1 MNSMQE
7 DLNLS
12 SLKVGEKIKFLSIE
26 FIIYLI
32 YNMYFYI
39 SKQYKLYLL
48 VNTLIYLSIV
58 LAICYICLIK
68 ENAIKNLFIEYI
80 SFELLLVAAILSL
93 KLSGLIL
100 TFDIASSDKYLCL
113 GVLIYYFEI
122 ILQCL
127 GFYFVN
133 KKEEIKRTI
142 PIFLGIFVIMFILMS
157 SNIYKYIYINTKI
170 LTIFSVVSII
180 VVSYTI
186 LYMIKALVNYK
197 SVTSEDFIENLKL
210 YVIIR
215 YLTYITSTILI
226 NSNKLII
233 VAGAL
238 KLLAFYI
245 LFKGIVNYM
254 INDPMRTMK
263 VNLER
268 THEVNLELHRT
279 LKKRNRILNDTNI
292 MIEKSESNYNKLI
305 DSVYDG
311 VLLFSKNKL
320 QYINKAGLKLL
331 NYVNKENIIG
341 ISLEKFILDNFN
353 FKLQPNNEN
362 ETCIS
367 DLKLNNADMMVT
379 LFIIDIDENNKLL
392 YAHDVTDL
400 NKTKDMKNKLEKYL
414 KEEELKKEFF
424 SNISHELR
432 TPINLIYSA
441 IQLNEIYLKQKKVDN
456 ISKNNEII
464 RQNSLRLIRTINN
477 FIDTNR
483 VSEGYLKPDL
493 KIYNIVEVVENIT
506 IACNKYIDRAEIG
519 LTFDSEKEE
528 ILVRCDKDM
537 IERIILNIMSNSVKY
552 GQKGSH
558 INVTISVEEMNLVT
572 IKIENNGNRI
582 EEDTIPHIF
591 DKFTRINKSFNRPKE
606 GSGLGLFLS
615 KSLTELQGGEL
626 ALELDEKEN
635 LFMIN
640 FPIACDVSYSDIKCD
655 LEINDIEEKVDI
667 EFSDIYMD

>member
-1 MNSMQE
+1 MSKMQQ

-12 SLKVGEKIKFLSIE
+12 SLKLGTKIKILSIE

-32 YNMYFYI
+32 YNLYFYI

-58 LAICYICLIK
+58 LAICYICFIK
-68 ENAIKNLFIEYI
+68 ENTIKNLFIEYI
-80 SFELLLVAAILSL
+80 SFELLLVGLILSL
-93 KLSGLIL
+93 KLSRLIL
-100 TFDIASSDKYLCL
+100 NFDAASNTQYICL
-113 GVLIYYFEI
+113 GVIIYYFEI

-127 GFYFVN
+127 GFYFTN
-133 KKEEIKRTI
+133 KKEDLKKTI
-142 PIFLGIFVIMFILMS
+142 PVFLGIFIITFIIMNCS
-157 SNIYKYIYINTKI
+157 VHKYIYINTKI
-170 LTIFSVVSII
+170 SIIFSIVSII
-180 VVSYTI
+180 VISYVI
-186 LYMIKALVNYK
+186 LYMIKTLGNYK
-197 SVTSEDFIENLKL
+197 SLTSEDFIENLKL
-210 YVIIR
+210 YVILR
-215 YLTYITSTILI
+215 YLTYIASTILI
-226 NSNKLII
+226 GSNKSII
-233 VAGAL
+233 ITGGL

-254 INDPMRTMK
+254 INEPMKNMK

-331 NYVNKENIIG
+331 NDINKENIIG
-341 ISLEKFILDNFN
+341 ISLEKFILENFN
-353 FKLQPNNEN
+353 FNLYHSNEK
-362 ETCIS
+362 EICIS
-367 DLKLNNADMMVT
+367 DLKLKNADIVVT

-392 YAHDVTDL
+392 YAHDVTEL
-400 NKTKDMKNKLEKYL
+400 NKTKAMKNQLEKYL
-414 KEEELKKEFF
+414 KEEELKNQFF

-456 ISKNNEII
+456 VSKNNEII

-483 VSEGYLKPDL
+483 VSEGYLKPDF

-506 IACNKYIDRAEIG
+506 IACNKYINKAEIG
-519 LTFDSEKEE
+519 LIFDSEKEE
-528 ILVRCDKDM
+528 IYVKCDKDM
-537 IERIILNIMSNSVKY
+537 IERIVLNIISNSVKY

-558 INVTISVEEMNLVT
+558 INVTIGIEESNLVT

-582 EEDTIPHIF
+582 DEDTIPHIF

-635 LFMIN
+635 LFVIN
-640 FPIACDVSYSDIKCD
+640 FPIACDVNSSDVNCD
-655 LEINDIEEKVDI
+655 LEINNIEEKVDI

>member
-1 MNSMQE
+1 
-7 DLNLS
+7 
-12 SLKVGEKIKFLSIE
+12 
-26 FIIYLI
+26 
-32 YNMYFYI
+32 
-39 SKQYKLYLL
+39 
-48 VNTLIYLSIV
+48 
-58 LAICYICLIK
+58 
-68 ENAIKNLFIEYI
+68 
-80 SFELLLVAAILSL
+80 
-93 KLSGLIL
+93 
-100 TFDIASSDKYLCL
+100 
-113 GVLIYYFEI
+113 
-122 ILQCL
+122 
-127 GFYFVN
+127 
-133 KKEEIKRTI
+133 
-142 PIFLGIFVIMFILMS
+142 
-157 SNIYKYIYINTKI
+157 
-170 LTIFSVVSII
+170 
-180 VVSYTI
+180 
-186 LYMIKALVNYK
+186 MIKTLGNYK
-197 SVTSEDFIENLKL
+197 SLTSEDFIENLKL
-210 YVIIR
+210 YVILR
-215 YLTYITSTILI
+215 YLTYIASTILI
-226 NSNKLII
+226 GSNKSII
-233 VAGAL
+233 ITGGL

-254 INDPMRTMK
+254 INEPMKNMK

-331 NYVNKENIIG
+331 NDINKENIIG
-341 ISLEKFILDNFN
+341 ISLEKFILENFN
-353 FKLQPNNEN
+353 FNLYHSNEK
-362 ETCIS
+362 EISIS
-367 DLKLNNADMMVT
+367 DLKLKNADIVVT

-392 YAHDVTDL
+392 YAHDVTEL
-400 NKTKDMKNKLEKYL
+400 NKTKAMKNQLEKYL
-414 KEEELKKEFF
+414 KEEELKNQFF

-456 ISKNNEII
+456 VSKNNEII

-483 VSEGYLKPDL
+483 VSEGYLKPDF

-506 IACNKYIDRAEIG
+506 IACNKYINKAEIG
-519 LTFDSEKEE
+519 LIFDSEKEE
-528 ILVRCDKDM
+528 IYVKCDKDM
-537 IERIILNIMSNSVKY
+537 IERIVLNIISNSVKY

-558 INVTISVEEMNLVT
+558 INVTIGIEESNLVT

-582 EEDTIPHIF
+582 DEDTIPHIF

-635 LFMIN
+635 LFVIN
-640 FPIACDVSYSDIKCD
+640 FPIACDVNSSDVNCD
-655 LEINDIEEKVDI
+655 LEINNIEEKVDI

>member
-1 MNSMQE
+1 MRKMQQ

-12 SLKVGEKIKFLSIE
+12 SLKLDTKIKFLSIE
-26 FIIYLI
+26 FIMYLI
-32 YNMYFYI
+32 YNLYFYI

-58 LAICYICLIK
+58 LAICYICFIK
-68 ENAIKNLFIEYI
+68 ENTIKNLFIEYI
-80 SFELLLVAAILSL
+80 SFELFLVALILSL
-93 KLSGLIL
+93 KLSELIFN
-100 TFDIASSDKYLCL
+100 FDVASNEHYICL
-113 GVLIYYFEI
+113 GVIIYYFEI

-127 GFYFVN
+127 GFYFTN
-133 KKEEIKRTI
+133 KKEEIRKTKLVFLA
-142 PIFLGIFVIMFILMS
+142 IFIITFIIMNCNMHKF
-157 SNIYKYIYINTKI
+157 INTKI
-170 LTIFSVVSII
+170 LTMISIVSII
-180 VVSYTI
+180 VVSYVI
-186 LYMIKALVNYK
+186 LYMIKTLGNYK
-197 SVTSEDFIENLKL
+197 SLTSKNFIENLKF
-210 YVIIR
+210 YVILR
-215 YLTYITSTILI
+215 YVTYIVSTILI
-226 NSNKLII
+226 SSNKLII
-233 VAGAL
+233 IAGAL
-238 KLLAFYI
+238 KLLAFYV
-245 LFKGIVNYM
+245 LFKGMVNYM
-254 INDPMRTMK
+254 INDPMKNMK

-268 THEVNLELHRT
+268 THKVNLELHRT

-331 NYVNKENIIG
+331 NDVNKENIIG

-353 FKLQPNNEN
+353 FTLQPGTEK
-362 ETCIS
+362 EMCIS
-367 DLKLNNADMMVT
+367 DLKLNNADIMVT

-392 YAHDVTDL
+392 YAHDVTEL

-414 KEEELKKEFF
+414 KEEELKNQFF

-483 VSEGYLKPDL
+483 VSEGYLKPDF

-506 IACNKYIDRAEIG
+506 IACNKYVDRAEIG

-528 ILVRCDKDM
+528 LFVRCDKDM

-558 INVTISVEEMNLVT
+558 INVNIGIEESNLVT

-582 EEDTIPHIF
+582 DEDTIPHIF
-591 DKFTRINKSFNRPKE
+591 DKFTRINKSLNRPKE

-635 LFMIN
+635 LFVIN
-640 FPIACDVSYSDIKCD
+640 FPIACDVNSSDVNCD
-655 LEINDIEEKVDI
+655 LEINNIEEKVDI

>member
-1 MNSMQE
+1 MQQ

-12 SLKVGEKIKFLSIE
+12 SLKLGTKIKILSIE

-32 YNMYFYI
+32 YNLYFYI

-58 LAICYICLIK
+58 LAICYICFIK
-68 ENAIKNLFIEYI
+68 ENTIKNLFIEYI
-80 SFELLLVAAILSL
+80 SFELLLVGLILSL
-93 KLSGLIL
+93 KLSRLIL
-100 TFDIASSDKYLCL
+100 NFDAASNTQYICL
-113 GVLIYYFEI
+113 GVIIYYFEI

-127 GFYFVN
+127 GFYFTN
-133 KKEEIKRTI
+133 KKEDLKKTI
-142 PIFLGIFVIMFILMS
+142 PVFLGIFIITFIIMNCS
-157 SNIYKYIYINTKI
+157 VHKYIYINTKI
-170 LTIFSVVSII
+170 SIIFSIVSII
-180 VVSYTI
+180 VISYVI
-186 LYMIKALVNYK
+186 LYMIKTLGNYK
-197 SVTSEDFIENLKL
+197 SLTSEDFIENLKL
-210 YVIIR
+210 YVILR
-215 YLTYITSTILI
+215 YLTYIASTILI
-226 NSNKLII
+226 GSNKSII
-233 VAGAL
+233 ITGGL

-254 INDPMRTMK
+254 INEPMKNMK

-331 NYVNKENIIG
+331 NDINKENIIG
-341 ISLEKFILDNFN
+341 ISLEKFILENFN
-353 FKLQPNNEN
+353 FNLYHSNEK
-362 ETCIS
+362 EICIS
-367 DLKLNNADMMVT
+367 DLKLKNADIVVT

-392 YAHDVTDL
+392 YAHDVTEL
-400 NKTKDMKNKLEKYL
+400 NKTKAMKNQLEKYL
-414 KEEELKKEFF
+414 KEEELKNQFF

-456 ISKNNEII
+456 VSKNNEII

-483 VSEGYLKPDL
+483 VSEGYLKPDF

-506 IACNKYIDRAEIG
+506 IACNKYINKAEIG
-519 LTFDSEKEE
+519 LIFDSEKEE
-528 ILVRCDKDM
+528 IYVKCDKDM
-537 IERIILNIMSNSVKY
+537 IERIVLNIISNSVKY

-558 INVTISVEEMNLVT
+558 INVTIGIEESNLVT

-582 EEDTIPHIF
+582 DEDTIPHIF

-635 LFMIN
+635 LFVIN
-640 FPIACDVSYSDIKCD
+640 FPIACDVNSSDVNCD
-655 LEINDIEEKVDI
+655 LEINNIEEKVDI

>member
-1 MNSMQE
+1 MQQ

-12 SLKVGEKIKFLSIE
+12 SLKLGTKIKILSIE

-32 YNMYFYI
+32 YNLYFYI

-58 LAICYICLIK
+58 LAICYICFIK
-68 ENAIKNLFIEYI
+68 ENTIKNLFIEYI
-80 SFELLLVAAILSL
+80 SFELLLVGLILSL
-93 KLSGLIL
+93 KLSRLIL
-100 TFDIASSDKYLCL
+100 NFDAASNTQYICL
-113 GVLIYYFEI
+113 GVIIYYFEI

-127 GFYFVN
+127 GFYFTN
-133 KKEEIKRTI
+133 KKEDLKKTI
-142 PIFLGIFVIMFILMS
+142 PVFLGIFIITFIIMNCS
-157 SNIYKYIYINTKI
+157 VHKYIYINTKI
-170 LTIFSVVSII
+170 SIIFSIVSII
-180 VVSYTI
+180 VISYVI
-186 LYMIKALVNYK
+186 LYMIKTLGNYK
-197 SVTSEDFIENLKL
+197 SLTSEDFIENLKL
-210 YVIIR
+210 YVILR
-215 YLTYITSTILI
+215 YLTYIASTILI
-226 NSNKLII
+226 GSNKSII
-233 VAGAL
+233 ITGGL

-254 INDPMRTMK
+254 INEPMKNMK

-268 THEVNLELHRT
+268 TNEVNLELHRT

-331 NYVNKENIIG
+331 NDINKENIIG
-341 ISLEKFILDNFN
+341 ISLEKFILENFN
-353 FKLQPNNEN
+353 FNLYHSNEK
-362 ETCIS
+362 EICIS
-367 DLKLNNADMMVT
+367 DLKLKNADIVVT

-392 YAHDVTDL
+392 YAHDVTEL
-400 NKTKDMKNKLEKYL
+400 NKTKAMKNQLEKYL
-414 KEEELKKEFF
+414 KEEELKNQFF

-456 ISKNNEII
+456 VSKNNEII

-483 VSEGYLKPDL
+483 VSEGYLKPDF

-506 IACNKYIDRAEIG
+506 IACNKYINKAEIG
-519 LTFDSEKEE
+519 LIFDSEKEE
-528 ILVRCDKDM
+528 IYVKCDKDM
-537 IERIILNIMSNSVKY
+537 IERIVLNIISNSVKY

-558 INVTISVEEMNLVT
+558 INVTIGIEESNLVT

-582 EEDTIPHIF
+582 DEDTIPHIF

-635 LFMIN
+635 LFVIN
-640 FPIACDVSYSDIKCD
+640 FPIACDVNSSDVNCD
-655 LEINDIEEKVDI
+655 LEINNIEEKVDI

>member
-1 MNSMQE
+1 MRKMKQ

-12 SLKVGEKIKFLSIE
+12 SLKLDTKIKFLSIE

-32 YNMYFYI
+32 YNLYFYL

-58 LAICYICLIK
+58 LAICYICFIK
-68 ENAIKNLFIEYI
+68 ENTIKNLFIEYI
-80 SFELLLVAAILSL
+80 SFELFLVALILSL
-93 KLSGLIL
+93 KLSELIL
-100 TFDIASSDKYLCL
+100 NFDVASNEQYICL
-113 GVLIYYFEI
+113 GVIIYYFEI

-127 GFYFVN
+127 GFYFTN
-133 KKEEIKRTI
+133 KKEEIRKTKLVFLA
-142 PIFLGIFVIMFILMS
+142 IFIITFIIMNCNMRKF
-157 SNIYKYIYINTKI
+157 IYINTKI
-170 LTIFSVVSII
+170 LTMISIVSII
-180 VVSYTI
+180 VVSYVI
-186 LYMIKALVNYK
+186 LYMIKTLGNYK
-197 SVTSEDFIENLKL
+197 SLTSKNFIENLKL
-210 YVIIR
+210 YVILR
-215 YLTYITSTILI
+215 YVTYIVSTILI
-226 NSNKLII
+226 SSNKLII
-233 VAGAL
+233 IAGAL
-238 KLLAFYI
+238 KLLAFYV

-254 INDPMRTMK
+254 INDPMKNMK

-268 THEVNLELHRT
+268 THKVNLELHRT

-331 NYVNKENIIG
+331 NDVNKENIIG

-353 FKLQPNNEN
+353 FTLQPGTEK
-362 ETCIS
+362 EMCIS
-367 DLKLNNADMMVT
+367 DLKLNNADIMVT

-392 YAHDVTDL
+392 YAHDVTEL

-414 KEEELKKEFF
+414 KEEELKNQFF

-441 IQLNEIYLKQKKVDN
+441 IQLNEIYLKQKKVNN
-456 ISKNNEII
+456 ISKNNDII

-483 VSEGYLKPDL
+483 VSEGYLKPDF

-506 IACNKYIDRAEIG
+506 IACNKYVDRAEIG

-528 ILVRCDKDM
+528 LFVRCDKDM

-558 INVTISVEEMNLVT
+558 INVTIGIEEGNLVT

-582 EEDTIPHIF
+582 DEDTIPHIF
-591 DKFTRINKSFNRPKE
+591 DKFTRINKSLNRPKE

-635 LFMIN
+635 LFVIN
-640 FPIACDVSYSDIKCD
+640 FPIACDVNSSDVNCD
-655 LEINDIEEKVDI
+655 LEINNIEEKVDI